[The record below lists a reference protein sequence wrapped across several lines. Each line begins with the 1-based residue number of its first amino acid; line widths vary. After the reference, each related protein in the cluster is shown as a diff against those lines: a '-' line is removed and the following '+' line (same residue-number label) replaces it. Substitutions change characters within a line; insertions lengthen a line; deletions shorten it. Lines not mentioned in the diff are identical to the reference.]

1 MLKSMTGFGL
11 ASSEYMQK
19 KITVEIRSLNS
30 KFLELNIKLPKNY
43 SDKESLLRND
53 CVKFIERGK
62 ANVNISIEQQ
72 NIAEES
78 RSINKELF
86 LSYYNQLKNL
96 AKELGEN
103 DVNVFSNTLNI
114 PDIYNTQESTAD
126 EEEWKMIYKLFN
138 EAIEN
143 FNQFR
148 IDEGATLSNDLV
160 KRVQSIFNSIKEVEK
175 YESNR
180 IPAIKEKLNQLLS
193 DQVGVENIDHN
204 RLEQELIY
212 YIEKF
217 DITEEKIRLASHC
230 NYFIDVMKEKEAN
243 GKKLGFISQEIGREI
258 NTMGSKAND
267 ANIQKIVVGMKDEL
281 EKIKE
286 QLLNII

>member
-11 ASSEYMQK
+11 ASSEYNQK
-19 KITVEIRSLNS
+19 KINVEIRSLNS
-30 KFLELNIKLPKNY
+30 KFLELNIKLPRAY
-43 SDKESLLRND
+43 SDKESIIRND

-62 ANVNISIEQQ
+62 ANVSIGFEQNVIDDQ
-72 NIAEES
+72 
-78 RSINKELF
+78 RQINKELF
-86 LSYYNQLKNL
+86 HSYYSQLKSL
-96 AKELGEN
+96 ADELS
-103 DVNVFSNTLNI
+103 VSNTDIFRSVISI
-114 PDIYNTQESTAD
+114 PEVFNTQEQNTN
-126 EEEWKMIYKLFN
+126 EEEWKVIYSTFLN
-138 EAIEN
+138 AIEN

-148 IDEGATLSNDLV
+148 IDEGNTLSIDLV
-160 KRVQSIFNSIKEVEK
+160 KRIESILNGITEVEK
-175 YESNR
+175 YEGNR
-180 IPAIKEKLNQLLS
+180 VPQIKEKLNQLLA
-193 DQVGVENIDHN
+193 DQVGVENVDQN

-217 DITEEKIRLASHC
+217 DITEEKIRLSTHC
-230 NYFIDVMKEKEAN
+230 RYFLEVMNEKEAN

>member
-11 ASSEYMQK
+11 ASSEYNQK
-19 KITVEIRSLNS
+19 KINVEIRSLNS
-30 KFLELNIKLPKNY
+30 KFLELNIKLPKIY
-43 SDKESLLRND
+43 YEKESIIRND

-62 ANVNISIEQQ
+62 ANVTIVFEQNVMEDQ
-72 NIAEES
+72 
-78 RSINKELF
+78 RQINKELF
-86 LSYYNQLKNL
+86 YSYYNQLKSL
-96 AKELGEN
+96 ADELSVTNTDIFRSVLTIPE
-103 DVNVFSNTLNI
+103 VFNTSEQI
-114 PDIYNTQESTAD
+114 AD
-126 EEEWKMIYKLFN
+126 EEEWKIVHQTFMQ
-138 EAIEN
+138 AIEN

-148 IDEGATLSNDLV
+148 LDEGNSLAIDLKKRIENILS
-160 KRVQSIFNSIKEVEK
+160 SITEVEK
-175 YESNR
+175 YEGNR
-180 IPAIKEKLNQLLS
+180 VPQIKEKLNQLLS
-193 DQVGVENIDHN
+193 DQVGVENVDNN

-217 DITEEKIRLASHC
+217 DITEEKIRLTSHC